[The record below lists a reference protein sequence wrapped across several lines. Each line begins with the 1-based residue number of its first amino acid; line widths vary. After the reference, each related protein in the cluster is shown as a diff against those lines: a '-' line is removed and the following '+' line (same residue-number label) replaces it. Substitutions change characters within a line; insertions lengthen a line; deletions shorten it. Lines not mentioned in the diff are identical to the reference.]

1 MRNRTWGAGRWIT
14 ALALVI
20 GLVVGTYAFTAA
32 NTVPATKAG
41 DGSGAITGYTV
52 TNVHYTL
59 SGADFTNIDTVSFTV
74 DSAPPSGS
82 TMKAQ
87 LVSGGTWYSCT
98 NVTTTV
104 TCTTTGATVVPA
116 NQLRIVIA
124 D

>member
-1 MRNRTWGAGRWIT
+1 MSGAGRWIAVL
-14 ALALVI
+14 ALAI

-32 NTVPATKAG
+32 NTVPDTKAG
-41 DGSGAITGYTV
+41 DGSGAITGYIV

-59 SGADFTNIDTVSFTV
+59 SGANFSNIDTVTFTV

-82 TMKAQ
+82 TIKAQ
-87 LVSGGTWYSCT
+87 LVSAGTWYSCT

-116 NQLRIVIA
+116 NMLRIVIA

>member
-1 MRNRTWGAGRWIT
+1 MSGAGRWIAVL
-14 ALALVI
+14 ALAI

-32 NTVPATKAG
+32 NTVPPTKAG

-52 TNVHYTL
+52 SNVHYTL
-59 SGADFTNIDTVSFTV
+59 SGTDFSNIDTVAFTV
-74 DSAPPSGS
+74 DTAPPSGS

-87 LVSGGTWYSCT
+87 LVSGGSWYSCT
-98 NVTTTV
+98 NSTTTV

-116 NQLRIVIA
+116 NMLHIVIV